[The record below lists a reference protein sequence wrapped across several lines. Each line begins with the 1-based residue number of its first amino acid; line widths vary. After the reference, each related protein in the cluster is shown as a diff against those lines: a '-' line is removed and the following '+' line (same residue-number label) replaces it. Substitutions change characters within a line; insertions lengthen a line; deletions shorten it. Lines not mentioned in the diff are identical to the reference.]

1 MPQNLTSG
9 IIEKLKP
16 RKSRYIVTDPKT
28 AGLAVVISTNGN
40 KYYYYRY
47 RPSGSRSIV
56 EEPIGNAATL
66 SLKDARLAAA
76 IKAGDV
82 AKGINLKEQRL
93 ARIPEANKPS
103 KNDEL
108 QLFSYIDKYYEPYAR
123 THSVSGK
130 EIVRILKKEFEFIK
144 DKPVDKICS
153 QDIEQWRSVRGEQV
167 TFARLKLIY
176 TYLKACINT
185 AFKHYKLIDRF
196 ELQTFTLKRKINER
210 VNPPKIRYLSK
221 DEETRLLQAL
231 ADRDTELRAMRAR
244 YFEWQSK
251 RNHGKRRQQ
260 LFSDND
266 YPDHITPIITLAYHT
281 GFDIGDIFDLHWEH
295 VDFPNNQIRKVRNK
309 TKHKAD
315 NPQPVVVPMSP
326 KVSALLQQWGKQHG
340 MTGRVFPSPRTGGRL
355 DNISK
360 AWRSVSSKAD
370 LKDFRLKDLR
380 HTFASWLAI
389 NGIDIMQIRDLLGHT
404 DVKTTQIYAHL
415 CPRQKERAVMAVF
428 S

>member
-1 MPQNLTSG
+1 MTQIDPSLT
-9 IIEKLKP
+9 ERQQYCLKHI
-16 RKSRYIVTDPKT
+16 RACD
-28 AGLAVVISTNGN
+28 
-40 KYYYYRY
+40 
-47 RPSGSRSIV
+47 
-56 EEPIGNAATL
+56 AAT
-66 SLKDARLAAA
+66 

-82 AKGINLKEQRL
+82 AQGINLKEQRL
-93 ARIPEANKPS
+93 ARIPEANKSS

-108 QLFSYIDKYYEPYAR
+108 QLFSYIDKYYEPYAQA
-123 THSVSGK
+123 HSVSGK

-144 DKPVDKICS
+144 DKPIDEICS
-153 QDIEQWRSVRGEQV
+153 QDIEAWRSVRGEQV
-167 TFARLKLIY
+167 TFVRLKLIY

-185 AFKHYKLIDRF
+185 ALKHYKLIDRF
-196 ELQTFTLKRKINER
+196 ELQAFTLKRKINER

-231 ADRDTELRAMRAR
+231 ADRDDELRAMRAR

-281 GFDIGDIFDLHWEH
+281 GFDIGDIFDLLWEH

-326 KVSALLQQWGKQHG
+326 A
-340 MTGRVFPSPRTGGRL
+340 
-355 DNISK
+355 
-360 AWRSVSSKAD
+360 SVRFQE
-370 LKDFRLKDLR
+370 L
-380 HTFASWLAI
+380 
-389 NGIDIMQIRDLLGHT
+389 
-404 DVKTTQIYAHL
+404 
-415 CPRQKERAVMAVF
+415 
-428 S
+428 